1 MPNAYRFD
9 DPEGIYFI
17 TFAVVEWVDVFT
29 RRQYADIVL
38 DSLEFCQQ
46 NKGLVLHAWCII
58 SNHGHFIIS
67 RNGEHSLSD
76 IVRDFKKFTSTSI
89 IKAIKENSQESRRK
103 WMLWIF
109 SSAGKNNV
117 NNTNYQFWQQD
128 NHAEQLISNH
138 FFDQKLNYI
147 HSNPVTAGIVGE
159 PQDYLLSSARDYA
172 GEKGLLQVQLL
183 K

>member
-1 MPNAYRFD
+1 MPNTYRFD
-9 DPEGIYFI
+9 DSDGIYFI

-29 RRQYADIVL
+29 RQQYADIVL
-38 DSLEFCQQ
+38 DSLRFCQQ
-46 NKGLVLHAWCII
+46 NKGLVLHAWCIM
-58 SNHGHFIIS
+58 SNHVHFIIS
-67 RNGEHSLSD
+67 RNGEDSLSD

-89 IKAIKENSQESRRK
+89 IKAIKENAQESRQK

-109 SSAGKNNV
+109 SSAGKNNS

-128 NHAEQLISNH
+128 NHAEQLVSNH
-138 FFDQKLNYI
+138 FLDQKLNYI
-147 HSNPVTAGIVGE
+147 HCNPVTASIVSE